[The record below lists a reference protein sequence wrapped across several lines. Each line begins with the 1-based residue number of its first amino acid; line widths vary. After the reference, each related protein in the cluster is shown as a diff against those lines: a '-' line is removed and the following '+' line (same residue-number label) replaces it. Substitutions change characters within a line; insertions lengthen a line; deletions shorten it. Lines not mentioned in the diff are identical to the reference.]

1 MQTSGMS
8 TTGTND
14 MAGSGQMSE
23 ASVGYGTER
32 AHIEDTVARFLLALD
47 GRDIDGALACLAP
60 RVRWDYESVTGNPAT
75 DMDANA
81 LAARWKSSIVHTDAS
96 QHFLSMPH
104 VRLTGDRAT
113 CTAHAQVAVR
123 LVNRFGGPQQTTH
136 GTYTFELARA
146 GSAWKIDSVKMVLLW
161 NDGNPRIMELA
172 VERGSQR

>member
-1 MQTSGMS
+1 MQASGIS
-8 TTGTND
+8 K
-14 MAGSGQMSE
+14 AGAGDGETSE
-23 ASVGYGTER
+23 AVVDYGTER
-32 AHIEDTVARFLLALD
+32 ARVEDTVARFVLALD

-60 RVRWDYESVTGNPAT
+60 RVRWDYESVTGNPAA

-81 LAARWKSSIVHTDAS
+81 LAARWKASIVHTDAS

-104 VRLTGDRAT
+104 VRLAGDRAT
-113 CTAHAQVAVR
+113 CVVHAQVAVR
-123 LVNRFGGPQQTTH
+123 LVNRLGSPQQTTH

-146 GSAWKIDSVKMVLLW
+146 GSSWKIDAVKMILLW